1 MNPFRRLIPSAV
13 MLISIIG
20 VGVIGFT
27 VFEGWSFLEA
37 LYMVVI
43 TLSTVGFKEV
53 RPLSSAGMIL
63 VISMIIVGVATVA
76 YTVGQVVEIIV
87 EGQII
92 GWRRKRAM
100 EKKIREFKGHYLIC
114 GFGRVG
120 HEVAHE
126 FDVEDVPYVVIDG
139 KEETA
144 KELEEKGVP
153 FIIGDITSDEVL
165 EDAGIKNA
173 KGLIASSDS
182 DTSNV
187 FLILSAR
194 VANPNLYIIAR
205 AASIESATKLK
216 KAGANMVISPY
227 FIAGR
232 RMAAM
237 AIKPVAV
244 QYLETVVHG
253 EHVQLKMREFK
264 AEEGTN
270 IINKTIAD
278 SNIKSKSG
286 AMIVAIRKP
295 NGKFNLQPSGHTK
308 IEDGD
313 VLISLGT
320 TEQLTKME
328 GLIK

>member
-1 MNPFRRLIPSAV
+1 MNPFRRLIPPV
-13 MLISIIG
+13 IVLFIIIG
-20 VGVIGFT
+20 IGLFGF
-27 VFEGWSFLEA
+27 VVLEGWSFLEA

-53 RPLSSAGMIL
+53 KELSDAGRVL
-63 VISMIIVGVATVA
+63 VITIIVLGVGTVA
-76 YTVGQVVEIIV
+76 YTVSQLVELMV

-92 GWRRKRAM
+92 GWRRRRTM
-100 EKKIREFKGHYLIC
+100 EKKISELKGHYIIC

-126 FDVEDVPYVVIDG
+126 FSAEDVPYIVIDS

-144 KELEEKGVP
+144 KELGEKGVP
-153 FIIGDITSDEVL
+153 YIIGDMTSDEVL
-165 EDAGIKNA
+165 EDAGIKAA
-173 KGLIASSDS
+173 KGLIASADS

-187 FLILSAR
+187 FVTLSAR

-205 AASIESATKLK
+205 ASSIESAAKLK
-216 KAGANMVISPY
+216 KAGANMVVSPY

-237 AIKPVAV
+237 AVKPVAV
-244 QYLETVVHG
+244 QYLETVMHG
-253 EHVQLKMREFK
+253 EHIELKMREFK
-264 AEEGTN
+264 AEEGSS
-270 IINKTIAD
+270 IIGKTIAE

-295 NGKFNLQPSGHTK
+295 TGKFNLQPSGHTK

-313 VLISLGT
+313 VLIALGT
-320 TEQLTKME
+320 LEQLTKME
-328 GLIK
+328 SMMS